1 MKKFILTIGIVLS
14 QVLLFAQCPP
24 GSLHLFSSQSQI
36 NEFIIVYPNCTDI
49 SGDVVISG
57 GNIQNLY
64 GLGNLTSIGGDLQ
77 FLYNQALVNLVGM
90 EDLTSVGGNLIFIEN
105 YILSSMVGLNN
116 LSFVAG
122 DIAITQNHQMNS
134 LMGLNSVETVGNNL
148 LIVTNGNLK
157 VFSGLGNL
165 TTIGNSLYIEENP
178 ELVTFDGLENLTTI
192 GGDLAIRFND
202 TLTSVEDLQGLTTI
216 GGELAI
222 RSNYDLTSLTG
233 LDNIEPT
240 SINSLVILS
249 NFSLSSCEVLSI
261 CEYLANPTGSILI
274 SNNETGCKTQQ
285 EVEDACE
292 AVSIE
297 EDDMSQNISIF
308 PNPAS
313 SRLSIDISKE
323 PAQNT
328 KLIISNINGQ
338 AIHTQQI
345 TEPKTEIDISSL
357 SAGIYIVKLQ
367 SAKEAVTQKLVVN

>member
-1 MKKFILTIGIVLS
+1 MKNFILTIAIVLS
-14 QVLLFAQCPP
+14 QVFLFAQCPP

-122 DIAITQNHQMNS
+122 DIAISLNHQMNS
-134 LMGLNSVETVGNNL
+134 LLGLNSVETVGNNL
-148 LIVTNGNLK
+148 IIASNGNWK

-165 TTIGNSLYIEENP
+165 TTVGNSVQIEDNP
-178 ELVTFDGLENLTTI
+178 ELSSLAGLENLTTI
-192 GGDLAIRFND
+192 GGDLAIKFND
-202 TLTSVEDLQGLTTI
+202 TLTSVEGLQGLTTI
-216 GGELAI
+216 GGELNI
-222 RSNYDLTSLTG
+222 RSNYDLTTLAG

-274 SNNETGCKTQQ
+274 SNNATGCKTQQ
-285 EVEDACE
+285 EIEDACE
-292 AVSIE
+292 SVSIGE
-297 EDDMSQNISIF
+297 AEILQSISIY

-313 SRLSIDISKE
+313 SRISVETYME
-323 PAQNT
+323 PTQGTSLA
-328 KLIISNINGQ
+328 ISNINGQ
-338 AIHTQQI
+338 EINTQLIEQS
-345 TEPKTEIDISSL
+345 KTEIDISNL

-367 SAKEAVTQKLVVN
+367 SAKEVVTQKLVVN